1 MPSGSS
7 DGRTITTCPHC
18 GNKLRVW
25 LDQSDAELVCPKCA
39 KPFATPNAKQKGGQG
54 GSSSSAPLNEDEMYE
69 PEIQL
74 RKTTVV
80 PEEQMSDIGPKAGLK
95 WQEVNWD
102 AQSAKPQ
109 PPPQPDYLEAAK
121 RQGLLRERPVLYRP
135 RSTFLTDVFD
145 APWRGPNL
153 ARWAAVSFGIST
165 TGVLFVEAANNL
177 GLFTRVSGTA
187 MMGLPLLLPTI
198 VLGLVTGSMA
208 AASFIALLQDTA
220 DGQRDA
226 QDSTLVNWVEWLF
239 LFLGMLCLACAAAAV
254 GFPFTFIEGV
264 GWNAYLIAGL
274 LLFPVFLLSGLEH
287 DLLIVPYS
295 PVVLKALLRSWDA
308 WLSFYFLST
317 ATLAL
322 WAVPFVMGVRH
333 YPATTAFLSGPVLA
347 AVLFI
352 YARLLG
358 RLAWHASGKPL
369 AEIESPQKSAIAP
382 TSQTAAVKPKSR
394 GKRRRLEFPDEAAL
408 EHLHVEGAD
417 GNP

>member
-1 MPSGSS
+1 MQSGSS
-7 DGRTITTCPHC
+7 SGRTVTTCPHC

-25 LDQSDAELVCPKCA
+25 LDSSNSDLVCPKCA
-39 KPFATPNAKQKGGQG
+39 QPFSAQAPNQPGT
-54 GSSSSAPLNEDEMYE
+54 APAAISEVELYE
-69 PEIQL
+69 PEVPL

-80 PEEQMSDIGPKAGLK
+80 PEEQMTDIGPKAGLK

-102 AQSAKPQ
+102 AHAAKPQ

-135 RSTFLTDVFD
+135 RSTFLSDVFD
-145 APWRGPNL
+145 APWRGANL
-153 ARWAAVSFGIST
+153 ARWAAVSFGMST

-187 MMGLPLLLPTI
+187 IMGLPLLLPTI
-198 VLGLVTGSMA
+198 VLGIVTCSLA
-208 AASFIALLQDTA
+208 AASFMALLQDTA
-220 DGQRDA
+220 DGHRDA
-226 QDSTLVNWVEWLF
+226 LDSSLQNWVEWVF
-239 LFLGMLCLACAAAAV
+239 LFLGMVCLACAAAAI
-254 GFPFTFIEGV
+254 GFPFAYIEGV
-264 GWNAYLIAGL
+264 GSSAYVVAGL

-287 DLLIVPYS
+287 ELLVVPYS
-295 PVVLKALLRSWDA
+295 PVVLKALARSWDA
-308 WLSFYFLST
+308 LVAFYLLST

-322 WAVPFVMGVRH
+322 WAVPFAMSVRQ
-333 YPATTAFLSGPVLA
+333 YPFTAAIFSGPALA

-369 AEIESPQKSAIAP
+369 AEIESPQKLAGAP
-382 TSQTAAVKPKSR
+382 DSKAGAVKAKPR